1 MTFHLHVSNFLLTPT
16 PKKLVCSQFESSG
29 AAMSEER
36 KMTKEYLLEHFD
48 EHEMDLSMANI
59 SKVPVRELVR
69 R

>member
-1 MTFHLHVSNFLLTPT
+1 MSNFLLPPT
-16 PKKLVCSQFESSG
+16 PKKLVCLPLSQFESSG

-36 KMTKEYLLEHFD
+36 KMTKEYLLEHLD